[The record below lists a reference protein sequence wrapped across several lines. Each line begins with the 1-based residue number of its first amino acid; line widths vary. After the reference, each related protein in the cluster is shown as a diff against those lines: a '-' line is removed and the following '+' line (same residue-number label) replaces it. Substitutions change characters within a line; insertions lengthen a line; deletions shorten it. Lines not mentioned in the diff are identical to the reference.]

1 MEKVRKKK
9 KEKKKDTGRTIKY
22 SEIGTYKNVGG
33 RSRGEG

>member
-1 MEKVRKKK
+1 MEKVK

-22 SEIGTYKNVGG
+22 SEIGTYQNVGG